1 MKILYLDLDTL
12 RADHLGCY
20 GYHRNTSPNIDRIAA
35 EGVRFDNYYTPDAP
49 CLPSRTALMTGMF
62 GIHNGVVGHGGT
74 AADLRLEGPNRGF
87 RTQLNHTSLPGM
99 LRAAGLH
106 TTFIGGFGERHSTW
120 SFYAGFSEIHDTGK
134 GGLES
139 AEEVTPTVLDW
150 IERNANRENW
160 YLHINYWDPH
170 TPYRSPAEFGNP
182 FENDPLPGWITPEIL
197 EHHRSL
203 PGPHGAQEINMFDNA
218 EDPRY
223 PRHPGEI
230 KDMADLRKLFD
241 GYDCGIRYMD
251 THIGQVI
258 AALEAKGVMD
268 DLAIIISSDHGENM
282 GELGI
287 YAEHGSA
294 DSITCRIPMIIRWP
308 GGPQGKVDTSL
319 HYNLDLLPT
328 LADLFHRP
336 HAAHWDGKSYATSLV
351 EPVETRLTET
361 TPVETTTEGSRQARP
376 ADTPLVEPV
385 ETRLIETTEGS
396 RQARTAVTPL
406 VEPVE
411 TRLIETSTQG
421 PRPADLRDY
430 LVISQNAHICQRSVR
445 WGPWL
450 YLRTYHDGYRL
461 FPEEMLYHIEDDP
474 HLQHDLAPQRA
485 DVLLETRSRLAAWT
499 DEMLATM
506 PEGYTVDPMR
516 TVMAEGGPFH
526 TRGALPKYLQ
536 RLRATGR
543 GHHADELERRHP
555 DER

>member
-20 GYHRNTSPNIDRIAA
+20 GYHRDTSPNIDRIAA
-35 EGVRFDNYYTPDAP
+35 QGVRFDNYYTPDAP

-74 AADLRLEGPNRGF
+74 AADLRIEGRNRSF

-106 TTFIGGFGERHSTW
+106 TAFIGGFGERHSTW

-150 IERNANRENW
+150 IERNASRENW
-160 YLHINYWDPH
+160 YLHVNYWDPH
-170 TPYRSPAEFGNP
+170 TPYRTPQAFGNP
-182 FENDPLPGWITPEIL
+182 FENDPLPGWITPETL
-197 EHHRSL
+197 AYHRSL
-203 PGPHGAQEINMFDNA
+203 PGPHSAREVNMYDNA

-251 THIGQVI
+251 THIGQVF

-268 DLAIIISSDHGENM
+268 ELAIIISSDHGENM

-287 YAEHGSA
+287 YAEHGTA
-294 DSITCRIPMIIRWP
+294 DNITCRIPMIIRWP
-308 GGPQGKVDTSL
+308 GSPHGKVDSAL

-328 LADLFHRP
+328 LADLLGRP
-336 HAAHWDGKSYATSLV
+336 HAAHWDGKSYAAAF
-351 EPVETRLTET
+351 
-361 TPVETTTEGSRQARP
+361 TPNPSSKVNDG
-376 ADTPLVEPV
+376 
-385 ETRLIETTEGS
+385 
-396 RQARTAVTPL
+396 
-406 VEPVE
+406 
-411 TRLIETSTQG
+411 QG
-421 PRPADLRDY
+421 DEEYDF

-450 YLRTYHDGYRL
+450 YMRTYHDGYRL
-461 FPEEMLYHIEDDP
+461 FPEEMLYHIENDP
-474 HLQHDLAPQRA
+474 HLQHDLAAQSP
-485 DVLLETRSRLAAWT
+485 DILLETRSRLAAWH
-499 DEMLATM
+499 DEMMATM

-526 TRGALPKYLQ
+526 TRGALPRYLE
-536 RLRATGR
+536 RLRATDR
-543 GHHADELERRHP
+543 AHHADGLARRHP
-555 DER
+555 NELS